1 MKLSAI
7 VRYLNLIDSML
18 EHNAR
23 QAVFGE
29 LEPLHHLITT
39 HDLQYPNFTKAVD
52 FNLSQVRQA
61 IERFDNSIVNLRSNL
76 IKEVGTLQPT
86 YLEDSY
92 RIYLEG
98 KSQDSV
104 EYLLNRRLVL
114 SSKSEEFLT
123 GRLKKY
129 SDWRH
134 PGMILRPGLEPW
146 VDMLVGLDPLYLVD
160 QDLALFHPIKDKF
173 NQHYLERLRMY
184 QVQEVGTQETGT
196 QAILHQLPDHQF
208 GFVLAYNYF
217 NYKPI
222 EVMTQYLTEMYQKL
236 KPGGIFAFTFNNCEN
251 AAGVELVER
260 SYMCYTPAQQVHKVV
275 KSLNYEVEIERHLDA
290 SNTWLEI
297 KKPGTLSTL
306 RGGQAL
312 AKIVDKSLKISNN
325 SK

>member
-1 MKLSAI
+1 MKLSVI
-7 VRYLNLIDSML
+7 VRYLNQIDSML

-23 QAVFGE
+23 QAVSSE

-39 HDLQYPNFTKAVD
+39 HDVQYPNFTKAVD
-52 FNLSQVRQA
+52 FNMSQVHQT
-61 IERFDNSIVNLRSNL
+61 IERFDKSIINLRTNL
-76 IKEVGTLQPT
+76 LNEIGNLDET
-86 YLEDSY
+86 YFAESY
-92 RIYLEG
+92 RIYKDG
-98 KSQDSV
+98 RDQDSV
-104 EYLLNRRLVL
+104 EYILKRRLAL
-114 SSKSEEFLT
+114 SSKSEEFIT

-134 PGMILRPGLEPW
+134 PGMVLRPGLEPW

-184 QVQEVGTQETGT
+184 MVEEIGTEK
-196 QAILHQLPDHQF
+196 ILRQLPDHQF

-222 EVMTQYLTEMYQKL
+222 EVITQYLTEMYQKL

-260 SYMCYTPAQQVHKVV
+260 SYMCYTPAQLVHNVV

-297 KKPGTLSTL
+297 KKPGTLNTL

-325 SK
+325 NK